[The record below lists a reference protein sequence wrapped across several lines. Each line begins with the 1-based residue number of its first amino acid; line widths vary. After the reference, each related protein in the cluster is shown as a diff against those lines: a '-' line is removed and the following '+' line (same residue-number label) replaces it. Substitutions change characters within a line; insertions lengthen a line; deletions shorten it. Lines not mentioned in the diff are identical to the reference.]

1 MECNAIFI
9 SNALILLLIAA
20 NVKGETT
27 AIGGFRWKLLPNA
40 ARSPI
45 ICKTKVRPFEQNI
58 PTGDRNLS
66 KAATRQKPAAK
77 ATKTVANG
85 NGHKASN
92 KVDAGEFQEVEN
104 AKAEYIARRASQLEA
119 IKKTDKKL
127 LREMLYQMVLGRR
140 FEEKCAEVYR
150 MGKIGGF
157 CHLYIGQEA
166 IGVGSMMAIEP
177 TDMVITSYRDHV
189 QAMIKG
195 MSPES
200 VMAELYGKEGG
211 CVKGKGGS
219 MHMFSKELEFY
230 GGHGIVGGQIGVGTG
245 MAYAAKYK
253 GTGQVVLCFFGEAAV
268 NQGIFHESLNM
279 AQLWKLPCIYIC
291 ENNQYGMG
299 TSQARAMS
307 TRNIAKKADA
317 FEMANEFVD
326 GMDVMAVRGATL
338 RAIERARKDGSPTL
352 LEVRAYR
359 YMGHSMSD
367 PGNYRTR
374 DEILK
379 YQERDPIVLFKDS
392 LKESKILTDK
402 DFEKIEQEA
411 IDAVDRAVKFSDESP
426 YPSESELLT
435 DVLA

>member
-1 MECNAIFI
+1 MPKTAV
-9 SNALILLLIAA
+9 SR
-20 NVKGETT
+20 KTETSLKN
-27 AIGGFRWKLLPNA
+27 GSG
-40 ARSPI
+40 S
-45 ICKTKVRPFEQNI
+45 KTSKV
-58 PTGDRNLS
+58 
-66 KAATRQKPAAK
+66 AAK
-77 ATKTVANG
+77 ATAKNG
-85 NGHKASN
+85 NEDFAI
-92 KVDAGEFQEVEN
+92 VEL
-104 AKAEYIARRASQLEA
+104 AKAEYVKRRKSQLES

-166 IGVGSMMAIEP
+166 IAVGSMLALKP
-177 TDMVITSYRDHV
+177 SDMVLTSYRDHV
-189 QAMIKG
+189 QAMVKG
-195 MSPES
+195 ISPES

-219 MHMFSKELEFY
+219 MHMFSAEHEFF

-253 GTGQVVLCFFGEAAV
+253 SSGQVTLCYFGEAAV

-279 AQLWKLPCIYIC
+279 AQLWKLPIIYIC

-299 TSQARAMS
+299 TSQDRAMS
-307 TRNIAKKADA
+307 TRNIARKAEA

-326 GMDVMAVRGATL
+326 GMDVMAVREATL
-338 RAIERARKDGSPTL
+338 RAIERARKDSLPTL
-352 LEVRAYR
+352 LEIRAYR

-374 DEILK
+374 QEIAK
-379 YQERDPIVLFKDS
+379 YQERDPIVLFRDS
-392 LKESKILTDK
+392 LKEAKVLTDK
-402 DFEKIEQEA
+402 DFEQIEKDAIEA
-411 IDAVDRAVKFSDESP
+411 TDRAIKFAEESP
-426 YPSESELLT
+426 FPAESELLT
-435 DVLA
+435 DVFA

>member
-1 MECNAIFI
+1 MPKAVT
-9 SNALILLLIAA
+9 S
-20 NVKGETT
+20 
-27 AIGGFRWKLLPNA
+27 
-40 ARSPI
+40 S
-45 ICKTKVRPFEQNI
+45 KT
-58 PTGDRNLS
+58 
-66 KAATRQKPAAK
+66 AAK
-77 ATKTVANG
+77 TAKVSTNGTGKTADKVA
-85 NGHKASN
+85 KEPSFTDF
-92 KVDAGEFQEVEN
+92 VEVEQ
-104 AKAEYIARRASQLEA
+104 AKAEFIARRTSQLA
-119 IKKTDKKL
+119 SIKKTDKKL
-127 LREMLYQMVLGRR
+127 LHAMLYQMVLGRR

-166 IGVGSMMAIEP
+166 IGVGTIMAIKP
-177 TDMVITSYRDHV
+177 TDMVITAYRDHV
-189 QAMIKG
+189 QAMVKG
-195 MSPES
+195 MTPES

-211 CVKGKGGS
+211 CVGGKGGS

-253 GTGQVVLCFFGEAAV
+253 GTDQVTLCFFGEAAV
-268 NQGIFHESLNM
+268 NQGMFHESLNM

-307 TRNIAKKADA
+307 SRSIAKKAEA

-326 GMDVMAVRGATL
+326 GMDVMAVREATL

-352 LEVRAYR
+352 LEIRAYR
-359 YMGHSMSD
+359 FMGHSMSD

-392 LKESKILTDK
+392 LKEAKIFNDK
-402 DFEKIEQEA
+402 DFQKIENVAMEA
-411 IDAVDRAVKFSDESP
+411 VAAAVKFADESP
-426 YPSESELLT
+426 LPDESELLT
-435 DVLA
+435 HVYA

>member
-1 MECNAIFI
+1 MPKAVTKK
-9 SNALILLLIAA
+9 SAVAA
-20 NVKGETT
+20 KNGN
-27 AIGGFRWKLLPNA
+27 G
-40 ARSPI
+40 
-45 ICKTKVRPFEQNI
+45 
-58 PTGDRNLS
+58 S
-66 KAATRQKPAAK
+66 KAAKSAGKQ
-77 ATKTVANG
+77 VDANG
-85 NGHKASN
+85 
-92 KVDAGEFQEVEN
+92 VTEEIDIVEL
-104 AKAEYIARRASQLEA
+104 AKREYIKRRKSQLES
-119 IKKTDKKL
+119 IKRTDKTL
-127 LREMLYQMVLGRR
+127 LREMLYQMVLGRV

-166 IGVGSMMAIEP
+166 IAIGSMMALEP
-177 TDMVITSYRDHV
+177 SDMVITSYRDHV
-189 QAMIKG
+189 QAMVKG
-195 MSPES
+195 MTPES

-219 MHMFSKELEFY
+219 MHMFSKEHEFF

-253 GTGQVVLCFFGEAAV
+253 ETGQVTICFFGEAAV

-279 AQLWKLPCIYIC
+279 AQLWKLPIIYIC

-299 TSQARAMS
+299 TSQDRAMS

-326 GMDVMAVRGATL
+326 GMDVMAVRDAAI
-338 RAIERARKDGSPTL
+338 RAIDRARNESLPTL

-374 DEILK
+374 EEIAK
-379 YQERDPIVLFKDS
+379 YQERDPIILFKDS
-392 LKESKILTDK
+392 LKEAKVLTEK
-402 DFEKIEQEA
+402 DFVTIQAEA
-411 IDAVDRAVKFSDESP
+411 VEATDRALRFAEESP
-426 YPSESELLT
+426 LPDMSELMT
-435 DVLA
+435 DVYA

>member
-1 MECNAIFI
+1 MLSEDD
-9 SNALILLLIAA
+9 
-20 NVKGETT
+20 
-27 AIGGFRWKLLPNA
+27 LLPKTA
-40 ARSPI
+40 ARQNRAKKDSG
-45 ICKTKVRPFEQNI
+45 KQVVAAKVAGS
-58 PTGDRNLS
+58 T
-66 KAATRQKPAAK
+66 ATRP
-77 ATKTVANG
+77 NG
-85 NGHKASN
+85 NEDFA
-92 KVDAGEFQEVEN
+92 VVEL
-104 AKAEYIARRASQLEA
+104 AVAEYKNRLRSQLES

-127 LREMLYQMVLGRR
+127 LRAMLYQMVLGRR

-166 IGVGSMMAIEP
+166 IAVGAMMALEP

-189 QAMIKG
+189 QAMVKG
-195 MSPES
+195 LSPES
-200 VMAELYGKEGG
+200 VMAELYGKIGG

-219 MHMFSKELEFY
+219 MHMFSKELEFF
-230 GGHGIVGGQIGVGTG
+230 GGHGIVGGQIGIGTG

-253 GTGQVVLCFFGEAAV
+253 NSGQVTLCFFGEAAV

-279 AQLWKLPCIYIC
+279 AQLWKLPIVYVC

-299 TSQARAMS
+299 TSQDRAMS

-326 GMDVMAVRGATL
+326 GMDVMAVRDAAL
-338 RAIERARKDGSPTL
+338 RAIKRARKESMPTL

-374 DEILK
+374 EEIAK

-392 LKESKILTDK
+392 LSHAGVLNEK
-402 DFEKIEQEA
+402 DFTQIENEA
-411 IDAVDRAVKFSDESP
+411 VEAVERALKFADESP
-426 YPSESELLT
+426 LPPESELLT

>member
-1 MECNAIFI
+1 MAKTATSTKKETVSKNGN
-9 SNALILLLIAA
+9 SNGA
-20 NVKGETT
+20 K
-27 AIGGFRWKLLPNA
+27 NA
-40 ARSPI
+40 AVNVDVMNAGQDFALVELAH
-45 ICKTKVRPFEQNI
+45 TEY
-58 PTGDRNLS
+58 
-66 KAATRQKPAAK
+66 AK
-77 ATKTVANG
+77 
-85 NGHKASN
+85 
-92 KVDAGEFQEVEN
+92 
-104 AKAEYIARRASQLEA
+104 RRKSQLES

-166 IGVGSMMAIEP
+166 IGVGSMMALKP

-195 MSPES
+195 MTPES
-200 VMAELYGKEGG
+200 VLAELYGKEGG

-253 GTGQVVLCFFGEAAV
+253 GTDQVTLCFFGEAAV

-299 TSQARAMS
+299 TSQERAMS
-307 TRNIAKKADA
+307 TRNIAKKAEA

-326 GMDVMAVRGATL
+326 GMDVMAVREATL

-352 LEVRAYR
+352 LEIRAYR
-359 YMGHSMSD
+359 FMGHSMSD

-374 DEILK
+374 DEIKK

-392 LKESKILTDK
+392 LRESKVLGDK
-402 DFEKIEQEA
+402 DFDKIEQEA
-411 IDAVDRAVKFSDESP
+411 VAAVDKAVKFAEESP
-426 YPSESELLT
+426 FPQESELFT
-435 DVLA
+435 DVYV

>member
-1 MECNAIFI
+1 MPKA
-9 SNALILLLIAA
+9 
-20 NVKGETT
+20 
-27 AIGGFRWKLLPNA
+27 
-40 ARSPI
+40 
-45 ICKTKVRPFEQNI
+45 
-58 PTGDRNLS
+58 
-66 KAATRQKPAAK
+66 AATRQKPAAK
-77 ATKTVANG
+77 TVKSAVNG
-85 NGHKASN
+85 NGAKG
-92 KVDAGEFQEVEN
+92 AGKEFIDVEL
-104 AKAEYIARRASQLEA
+104 AIAEYNERKSSQLTA
-119 IKKTDKKL
+119 IKKTDKTV

-166 IGVGSMMAIEP
+166 IGVGSMMALEP
-177 TDMVITSYRDHV
+177 SDMVITSYRDHV

-195 MSPES
+195 ISPEG

-211 CVKGKGGS
+211 CVGGKGGS
-219 MHMFSKELEFY
+219 MHMFSKEHQFY

-253 GTGQVVLCFFGEAAV
+253 GSGQVVLTFFGEAAV

-279 AQLWKLPCIYIC
+279 AQLWKLPCIYIV

-307 TRNIAKKADA
+307 SRSIAKKADA

-326 GMDVMAVRGATL
+326 GMDVMAVREATQ
-338 RAIERARKDGSPTL
+338 RAIERARKYSLPTL
-352 LEVRAYR
+352 LEIRAYR

-374 DEILK
+374 EEIQK

-392 LKESKILTDK
+392 LKEAKILTDK
-402 DFEKIEQEA
+402 DFEKIEA
-411 IDAVDRAVKFSDESP
+411 DAVEATARAIKFADESP
-426 YPSESELLT
+426 LPHESELQT
-435 DVLA
+435 DVFI

>member
-1 MECNAIFI
+1 LA
-9 SNALILLLIAA
+9 
-20 NVKGETT
+20 KT
-27 AIGGFRWKLLPNA
+27 ATSRKTEADTNS
-40 ARSPI
+40 SPA
-45 ICKTKVRPFEQNI
+45 KTK
-58 PTGDRNLS
+58 
-66 KAATRQKPAAK
+66 KAAAKPANN
-77 ATKTVANG
+77 NG
-85 NGHKASN
+85 NTDFA
-92 KVDAGEFQEVEN
+92 VVEM
-104 AKAEYIARRASQLEA
+104 AKAEYQKRRKSQLDS

-127 LREMLYQMVLGRR
+127 LRAMLYEMVLGRR

-166 IGVGSMMAIEP
+166 IGIGSMMALEP
-177 TDMVITSYRDHV
+177 DDMVITSYRDHV
-189 QAMIKG
+189 LAMVKG
-195 MSPES
+195 ISPEA

-219 MHMFSKELEFY
+219 MHMFSAEHQFY
-230 GGHGIVGGQIGVGTG
+230 GGHGIVGAQIGVATG

-253 GTGQVVLCFFGEAAV
+253 ESGQVTLCFFGEAAC

-299 TSQARAMS
+299 TSQDRAMS
-307 TRNIAKKADA
+307 TRNIAKKAEA

-326 GMDVMAVRGATL
+326 GMDVMAVRDATL

-352 LEVRAYR
+352 LEIRAYR

-374 DEILK
+374 EEISK

-392 LKESKILTDK
+392 LKEAKVLTEK

-411 IDAVDRAVKFSDESP
+411 AEAVEKAVKFADESP
-426 YPSESELLT
+426 LPNESELFT
-435 DVLA
+435 DVYA

>member
-1 MECNAIFI
+1 M
-9 SNALILLLIAA
+9 
-20 NVKGETT
+20 
-27 AIGGFRWKLLPNA
+27 P
-40 ARSPI
+40 
-45 ICKTKVRPFEQNI
+45 
-58 PTGDRNLS
+58 
-66 KAATRQKPAAK
+66 KAATRQKPEAK
-77 ATKTVANG
+77 KSKASANG
-85 NGHKASN
+85 NGIPADN
-92 KVDAGEFQEVEN
+92 TA
-104 AKAEYIARRASQLEA
+104 AKSGGIDLAQIELEKSEYLQRKASQLES
-119 IKKTDKKL
+119 IKRTDKKL
-127 LREMLYQMVLGRR
+127 LKEMLYQMVLGRI

-166 IGVGSMMAIEP
+166 IGVGSMMALKP

-195 MSPES
+195 LSPES

-211 CVKGKGGS
+211 CVGGKGGS
-219 MHMFSKELEFY
+219 MHMFSKEHEFY
-230 GGHGIVGGQIGVGTG
+230 GGHGIVGGQIGVGMG
-245 MAYAAKYK
+245 MSFAAKYK
-253 GTGQVVLCFFGEAAV
+253 GTDQVTLCFFGEAAV

-279 AQLWKLPCIYIC
+279 AQLWKLPCIFIC

-307 TRNIAKKADA
+307 SRSIAKKADA

-326 GMDVMAVRGATL
+326 GMDVMAVRDATL
-338 RAIERARKDGSPTL
+338 RAIERARRDGSPTL

-374 DEILK
+374 EEIAR

-392 LKESKILTDK
+392 LKEAKVLTDK
-402 DFEKIEQEA
+402 DFEKIHNEA
-411 IDAVDRAVKFSDESP
+411 VEAVQRAVQFADESP
-426 YPSESELLT
+426 FPDASALLT
-435 DVLA
+435 DVYA

>member
-1 MECNAIFI
+1 LQCSTHFGSDYLEER
-9 SNALILLLIAA
+9 ILA
-20 NVKGETT
+20 KTST
-27 AIGGFRWKLLPNA
+27 AR
-40 ARSPI
+40 
-45 ICKTKVRPFEQNI
+45 
-58 PTGDRNLS
+58 
-66 KAATRQKPAAK
+66 KPASKTAK
-77 ATKTVANG
+77 PLANG
-85 NGHKASN
+85 SGSPATNGRSDLK
-92 KVDAGEFQEVEN
+92 KVVDLMHT
-104 AKAEYIARRASQLEA
+104 EYEKRRKSQIES

-157 CHLYIGQEA
+157 CHLYVGQEA
-166 IGVGSMMAIEP
+166 IGVGSMMALEP

-189 QAMIKG
+189 QAIIKG
-195 MSPES
+195 ITPES

-219 MHMFSKELEFY
+219 MHMFSKEHEFY

-253 GTGQVVLCFFGEAAV
+253 ESGQVVLCFFGEAAV

-299 TSQARAMS
+299 TSQERAMS
-307 TRNIAKKADA
+307 TRNIAKKADSY
-317 FEMANEFVD
+317 EMANEFVD
-326 GMDVMAVRGATL
+326 GMDVMAVRDATL
-338 RAIERARKDGSPTL
+338 RAIERARKDSLPTL

-374 DEILK
+374 EEIAK

-392 LKESKILTDK
+392 LKVAKVLTDK
-402 DFEKIEQEA
+402 DFEQIEK
-411 IDAVDRAVKFSDESP
+411 DAVEATARALKFAEESP
-426 YPSESELLT
+426 FPPESELFT
-435 DVLA
+435 DVYAA